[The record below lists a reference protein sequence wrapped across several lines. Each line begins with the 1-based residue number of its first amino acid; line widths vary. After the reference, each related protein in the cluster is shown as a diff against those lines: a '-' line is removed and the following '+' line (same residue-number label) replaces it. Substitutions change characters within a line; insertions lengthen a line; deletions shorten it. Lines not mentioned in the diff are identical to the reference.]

1 MSRKVGDQV
10 VTTLSFSRTAPC
22 REPSFT
28 SSALE
33 FTRSSTSF
41 AKREREERMIHPDR
55 CAKGEEQF
63 IGSLK
68 SRGARDRER
77 IVVA

>member
-10 VTTLSFSRTAPC
+10 VTTLSFADSGTAPC

-28 SSALE
+28 SSGLE
-33 FTRSSTSF
+33 FTRSF
-41 AKREREERMIHPDR
+41 AREREREERMIHPDR

>member
-1 MSRKVGDQV
+1 
-10 VTTLSFSRTAPC
+10 
-22 REPSFT
+22 
-28 SSALE
+28 
-33 FTRSSTSF
+33 
-41 AKREREERMIHPDR
+41 MIHPDR